1 MSTRRGAGADWTF
14 GSGRTPPEVRTV
26 ASVESTTTDSVTA
39 RTTETAVTRWARGP
53 GAAVTRWTRDPGAAV
68 TRWARDPGTL
78 LTAATALTAGLS
90 ATNLWWSVPTAV
102 TAFLAGR
109 RPGRTAPTALAL
121 VAILAAGVTA
131 LSFVPAWLPLAGR
144 FVTVVVAATM
154 LPWFAGRFWC
164 QYRQL
169 VRAGWERAGQ
179 LEREQRLI
187 ADQARSR
194 ERARIAQDMHDVLG
208 HDLSLIALA
217 SGALKLAPDLA
228 EHHQRAAA
236 DIRARA
242 AAAVDRL
249 GEVIGVLREETGT
262 TAPGADGSSLTRL
275 TTEASEAGLAVE
287 LRVDGEADDLPPVV
301 ERAAHRV
308 VQEALT
314 NVAKHARG
322 ARATVRVTHTA
333 AETEVVVANG
343 PPSDP
348 AGGHP
353 PPGGGGRGLIGLE
366 ERVRLAG
373 GSFGHGP
380 RDGGYAVV
388 ARIPHAPSPPAQPP
402 LAPPGPRSGTL
413 PQEHRRARRRLGRT
427 LVAAVMVPLVT
438 GALLSGA
445 VVVWETRS
453 ASQSVLDP
461 RDYARLEV
469 GQPQSE
475 VRRLLPERQ
484 TDHRQPADEPT
495 GDGTTCEYY
504 AMTADRFD
512 DRSGDAYRLCFRRG
526 TLVSLDAVTP

>member
-1 MSTRRGAGADWTF
+1 MK
-14 GSGRTPPEVRTV
+14 
-26 ASVESTTTDSVTA
+26 STTTNG
-39 RTTETAVTRWARGP
+39 RTGRTRGIAVP
-53 GAAVTRWTRDPGAAV
+53 
-68 TRWARDPGTL
+68 RWARDPGTL
-78 LTAATALTAGLS
+78 LTAGTALTAGLS
-90 ATNLWWSVPTAV
+90 ATNWWWTVPTAV

-109 RPGRTAPTALAL
+109 RPGRTAPTALVL
-121 VAILAAGVTA
+121 VAVLAAGVTA
-131 LSFVPAWLPLAGR
+131 LSVVPAWLPLADR

-169 VRAGWERAGQ
+169 VRAGWERADQ
-179 LEREQRLI
+179 LRREQRLI

-217 SGALKLAPDLA
+217 AGALKLAPDLA

-262 TAPGADGSSLTRL
+262 TALDADGSSLTRL
-275 TTEASEAGLAVE
+275 TSDACEAGLAVE
-287 LRVDGEADDLPPVV
+287 LRVDGEADGLPPVV

-314 NVAKHARG
+314 NVVKHAAG
-322 ARATVRVTHTA
+322 ASATVRVTHA
-333 AETEVVVANG
+333 ATETEVVVENG
-343 PPSDP
+343 PPPVP
-348 AGGHP
+348 AGERP
-353 PPGGGGRGLIGLE
+353 RPGGGGRGLIGLE
-366 ERVRLAG
+366 ERVRLTG
-373 GSFGHGP
+373 GSFNHGP

-388 ARIPHAPSPPAQPP
+388 ARIPHLPSQPPPAPLPP
-402 LAPPGPRSGTL
+402 APPGSRGGPL
-413 PQEHRRARRRLGRT
+413 PQEHRRARRRVGRT

-445 VVVWETRS
+445 LVVWETMS
-453 ASQSVLDP
+453 ASRSVLDP
-461 RDYARLEV
+461 RDYARLHV
-469 GQPQSE
+469 GQPRSE

-484 TDHRQPADEPT
+484 TDHRPLTDEPT

-512 DRSGDAYRLCFRRG
+512 DRSGDAYRLCFRKD
-526 TLVSLDAVTP
+526 TLVSLGTVTP